1 MSNKKKMIGI
11 LLVLFCLLGAAL
23 YWYFHPKS
31 TKEQFK
37 EDIHAVGYNPN
48 IEKPE
53 NFTKDQVALP
63 GFPDLYVEEGATETN
78 MALMN
83 PAFNEAYLKYTVIF
97 DQTNKNLIET
107 EGIAPGKAV
116 KGFKI
121 PEGLN
126 PGEYPLTINI
136 KTYDKQTKATLN
148 GGASHIKLIVY
159 EKKTEETSTK

>member
-1 MSNKKKMIGI
+1 IGI

-63 GFPDLYVEEGATETN
+63 GFSDLYVEEGATETN

-97 DQTNKNLIET
+97 DQTNKNLI
-107 EGIAPGKAV
+107 
-116 KGFKI
+116 
-121 PEGLN
+121 
-126 PGEYPLTINI
+126 
-136 KTYDKQTKATLN
+136 
-148 GGASHIKLIVY
+148 
-159 EKKTEETSTK
+159 